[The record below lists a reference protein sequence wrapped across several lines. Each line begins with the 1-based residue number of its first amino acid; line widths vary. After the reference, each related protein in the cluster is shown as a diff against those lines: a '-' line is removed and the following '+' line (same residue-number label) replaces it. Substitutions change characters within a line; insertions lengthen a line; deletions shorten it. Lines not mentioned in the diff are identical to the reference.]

1 MLIKNREENQRISF
15 FFIKLFLLFSIIFAL
30 WSIYN
35 FVNAEEWIV
44 SQTNWDTV
52 IHQIKEG
59 DTVWI
64 DWSDTPTFFRC
75 CDILF
80 KGLGEK
86 VIKYKWGEIIVN
98 RTGYCDFYIIL
109 RRRGKY
115 EVVRK

>member
-1 MLIKNREENQRISF
+1 MLIKNREENQKISF

-64 DWSDTPTFFRC
+64 DWNDTPSVFRA
-75 CDILF
+75 CDIF
-80 KGLGEK
+80 DRCLGAVVTKYSWGKK
-86 VIKYKWGEIIVN
+86 VENK
-98 RTGYCDFYIIL
+98 TGYCDFYVIF
-109 RRRGKY
+109 RREGKD